1 MPLYEY
7 EPDSAS
13 CEHCR
18 GRFEVMQKV
27 DDPPLAH
34 CPECGRPCHRVFSS
48 FATIKSTKD
57 MLSAKNLE
65 RHGFT
70 QYRRAGD
77 GRYEKTC
84 GGGPDLIRGD

>member
-7 EPDSAS
+7 EPDSEG
-13 CEHCR
+13 CPFCQ

-27 DDPPLAH
+27 ADPPLSR

-57 MLSAKNLE
+57 LLSPKNLA

-70 QYRRAGD
+70 QYRRSGD
-77 GRYEKTC
+77 GHYEKTD
-84 GGGPDLIRGD
+84 GAGPRVIKDD